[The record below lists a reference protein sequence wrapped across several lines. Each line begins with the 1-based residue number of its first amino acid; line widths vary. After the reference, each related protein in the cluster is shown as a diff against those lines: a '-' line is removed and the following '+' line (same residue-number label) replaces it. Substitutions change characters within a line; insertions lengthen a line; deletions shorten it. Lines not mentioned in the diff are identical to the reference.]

1 MALNYFNRYR
11 KLNSDEKRV
20 SPPFIKLDTK
30 QSDKFTTYTVNKS
43 RLDKLSQ
50 QHYGAPY
57 YGWLILMANP
67 ELGSSEWEFPD
78 NSTIRIPYPLQDT
91 LREYDAKLKNRLD
104 YYGS

>member
-1 MALNYFNRYR
+1 MPLNYFNRYR
-11 KLNSDEKRV
+11 KLNSDEKRI
-20 SPPFIKLDTK
+20 SPPFIKLDAK
-30 QSDKFTTYTVNKS
+30 QSDKFTTYTINKS

-91 LREYDAKLKNRLD
+91 LREYEAKLKNRLD
-104 YYGS
+104 YYGG